1 MPGKERCYMKEK
13 RPIWNWM
20 GSPILTKA
28 VEKNIISEI
37 EAEVLMENAVYER
50 SWNFISMELEMTTK
64 IAVNLYN
71 GAIPKLRKWIRTSV
85 IIMPK
90 GKVIC
95 D

>member
-1 MPGKERCYMKEK
+1 MKEK
-13 RPIWNWM
+13 RPKWNYM
-20 GSPILTKA
+20 GSRILTNA
-28 VEKNIISEI
+28 VEKGIISQI
-37 EAEVLMENAVYER
+37 EAEVVMENAVYYR
-50 SWNFISMELEMTTK
+50 SWIFISMELGITPK

-71 GAIPKLRKWIRTSV
+71 GAIPKLRKWIRASV